1 MHEINIHSN
10 GYELTISRISDR
22 RQIILVVKIYL
33 IFYNNNKSMMMQKE
47 IYNIIVLSKRFF

>member
-10 GYELTISRISDR
+10 GYKLTISRISDR

-33 IFYNNNKSMMMQKE
+33 IFYNNNKSMMM
-47 IYNIIVLSKRFF
+47 